1 MFVVDTNVLVY
12 AVNRAA
18 PEHERCRRLLLEL
31 RHRPTPWF
39 LTWSIV
45 YEFLRVAT
53 HGRVLRRPL
62 PASEA
67 WRFLESLFAA
77 PSLDL
82 LVETERHREV
92 LAELVAGVPQ
102 LAGNLLHDAHI
113 VALMREHAL
122 RTIYTRDLAFHRF
135 PGIEVLDPLH

>member
-12 AVNRAA
+12 AANRAA
-18 PEHERCRRLLLEL
+18 PEHERCRLLLLEL
-31 RHRPTPWF
+31 RSQPMPWF

-53 HGRVLRRPL
+53 HARVLRRPL
-62 PASEA
+62 PPAEA
-67 WRFLESLFAA
+67 WRFLESVLAA

-82 LVETERHREV
+82 LIETERHRDV
-92 LAELVAGVPQ
+92 LADLIAGTPQ

-113 VALMREHAL
+113 VALMREHAV
-122 RTIYTRDLAFHRF
+122 RSIYTRDLAFHRF